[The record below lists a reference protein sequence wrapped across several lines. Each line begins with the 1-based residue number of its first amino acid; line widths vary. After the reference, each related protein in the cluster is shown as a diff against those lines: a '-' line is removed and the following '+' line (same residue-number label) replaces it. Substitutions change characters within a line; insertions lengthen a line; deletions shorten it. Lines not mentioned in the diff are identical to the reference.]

1 MFCQEPDRGRNRVLP
16 TGVIRP
22 GITSYRSGSNTYP
35 LVLEYRCIVKISR
48 IFHKS
53 NVSSRIQPEADPDIT
68 NCLGTLRDNF
78 LSIWIQHIP
87 SRSRIQNELMHCEKF
102 VKFSQI
108 RHVSS
113 RNRRKRTRVLPTG
126 MIRPGI
132 TFYRSGSNAY
142 PFVLEYRCIVKN
154 S

>member
-1 MFCQEPDRGRNRVLP
+1 MIKFCLELVCGHYGDWEITQTCVLKLYISTFRKNSFGAVIGDGCPNYGEFVKNSWNFHKSNMFCQEPDRGRNRVLP

-68 NCLGTLRDNF
+68 NCRGTLRDHF
-78 LSIWIQHIP
+78 LSIWLQRVP
-87 SRSRIQNELMHCEKF
+87 SRSR
-102 VKFSQI
+102 V
-108 RHVSS
+108 
-113 RNRRKRTRVLPTG
+113 
-126 MIRPGI
+126 
-132 TFYRSGSNAY
+132 
-142 PFVLEYRCIVKN
+142 
-154 S
+154 